1 MRPLLVAANT
11 IREHVRS
18 KLFYNLLVF
27 SLLIIAGS
35 YLLATLTIGQWG
47 RMITDVGLA
56 CMQLAGAL
64 ISILLGIGLVAGEI
78 DRRTL
83 YVTLAKPLR
92 RWEFLL
98 GKYLGLSGTLALNL
112 VVMYLAVVLVL
123 FSAEWEPN
131 LSMTWAA
138 ALILVELA
146 VLSAF
151 AVFFSTFTTTTL
163 AAVFSLALFF
173 IGHLTQELNTLA
185 ERSTSETAKWLV
197 AALYRTLPNLELFN
211 LKSHAADLLPVPAGY
226 VTTAMLYG
234 VLYAA
239 MALVAA
245 AFVFQ
250 RRDFK

>member
-1 MRPLLVAANT
+1 LLIAANT
-11 IREHVRS
+11 IREHIRS

-56 CMQLAGAL
+56 CMQLTGAL
-64 ISILLGIGLVAGEI
+64 ISVLLGIGLVAGEI

-83 YVTLAKPLR
+83 YVTLAKPVE

-98 GKYLGLSGTLALNL
+98 GKYLGLFGTLALNL
-112 VVMYLAVVLVL
+112 AVMFVAVSLVL

-131 LSMTWAA
+131 VTMGWAA
-138 ALILVELA
+138 LLILVELA

-151 AVFFSTFTTTTL
+151 AVFFSTWTTTTL

-173 IGHLTQELNTLA
+173 IGHLTQELHALA
-185 ERSTSETAKWLV
+185 QRSSSAAARFV
-197 AALYRTLPNLELFN
+197 VDALYRVLPNLELFN
-211 LKSHAADLLPVPAGY
+211 LKSHAADGLPVAPSY
-226 VTTAMLYG
+226 VATAALYG
-234 VLYAA
+234 VLYTAL
-239 MALVAA
+239 ALVAA
-245 AFVFQ
+245 AFVFK